1 MQYATMVL
9 YIADIILVGQ
19 DEHDMVSTLE
29 ALVRHMHS
37 RRWEINPMKIQ
48 ETAASVRLYGIHYAG
63 ACHGL
68 SSKVKD

>member
-29 ALVRHMHS
+29 ALVRHMNI
-37 RRWEINPMKIQ
+37 RGWGVNLTKTQGQATLVIFVFRILMFWCN
-48 ETAASVRLYGIHYAG
+48 
-63 ACHGL
+63 
-68 SSKVKD
+68 